1 MRENEFLKGINNQD
15 PQAYKELYNTYYQ
28 SLVMYSMNFIAQQD
42 IAEDLVQ
49 YLFVN
54 MWNKRITFISYY
66 SFRTYLYNSIR
77 NSALNQLKHQDIE
90 QRYIE
95 HVLSDREQKAHEKE
109 IFDEEIYRRLYHAID
124 QLPPKCREIFLLSMD
139 GKKNEEIAQELHIA
153 IETVKTQ
160 KKRAV
165 KQIKEVTAHGF
176 MLLLIN
182 YPHLFKF

>member
-49 YLFVN
+49 DLFVN

-109 IFDEEIYRRLYHAID
+109 IFDIYACGSVVDLRYAGLYE
-124 QLPPKCREIFLLSMD
+124 LGRD
-139 GKKNEEIAQELHIA
+139 G
-153 IETVKTQ
+153 V
-160 KKRAV
+160 
-165 KQIKEVTAHGF
+165 
-176 MLLLIN
+176 
-182 YPHLFKF
+182 